1 MDSSPKTNLRDAV
14 QHEGYGAFSDDLRA
28 WRAAK
33 AGLQGGWVGVEGEVS
48 PVDEEMFGGEWW
60 ERMGE
65 YLREGLAE
73 GVRSVDVMGR
83 EVRGDGSLVISGK
96 GDGEGEEG

>member
-1 MDSSPKTNLRDAV
+1 MDGSPKTILRDAV
-14 QHEGYGAFSDDLRA
+14 QHEGYGAFHADLRA

-33 AGLQGGWVGVEGEVS
+33 AGLTGGWEGVEGQVS
-48 PVDEEMFGGEWW
+48 PVDEEMFGGDWW

-73 GVRSVDVMGR
+73 GVRHCDAVGR
-83 EVRGDGSLVISGK
+83 EFRGDGSLVG
-96 GDGEGEEG
+96 GGGGEGD